1 MNSNDQLGQHTT
13 GSATFDWSD
22 PDIVCVYEQH
32 GSRSEARAP
41 FSAGL
46 STFSAGFWIDRQ
58 GRYSSTESAEWV
70 APERIVV
77 IYIEQG
83 ESHAGSPNDPR
94 QCQHP
99 WFG

>member
-46 STFSAGFWIDRQ
+46 STFSAGFWIDR
-58 GRYSSTESAEWV
+58 
-70 APERIVV
+70 
-77 IYIEQG
+77 
-83 ESHAGSPNDPR
+83 
-94 QCQHP
+94 
-99 WFG
+99 